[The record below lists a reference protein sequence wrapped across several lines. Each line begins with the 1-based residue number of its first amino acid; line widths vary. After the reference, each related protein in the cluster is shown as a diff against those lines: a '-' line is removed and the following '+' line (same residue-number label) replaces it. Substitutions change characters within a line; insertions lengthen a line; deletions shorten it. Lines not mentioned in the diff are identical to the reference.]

1 MWNLFQLK
9 QRSQTVKNELQ
20 MDAFPTNDS
29 ASFLAAFLLLDSRC
43 RITAPKIM
51 QVIATIAE

>member
-1 MWNLFQLK
+1 
-9 QRSQTVKNELQ
+9 
-20 MDAFPTNDS
+20 MDACPTKDS

-43 RITAPKIM
+43 MTIAPKII